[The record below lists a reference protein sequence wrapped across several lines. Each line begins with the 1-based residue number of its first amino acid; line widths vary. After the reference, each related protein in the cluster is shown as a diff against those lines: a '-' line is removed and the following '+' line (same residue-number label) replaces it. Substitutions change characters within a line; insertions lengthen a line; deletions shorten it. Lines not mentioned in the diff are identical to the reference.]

1 MPKVKVYNTKAEVV
15 GQTTLSEEVFG
26 CEYNEPL
33 IHQVVVAYNNNQ
45 RQGTKSALLRSEV
58 RGHAKKPWRQKGTG
72 RARQGS
78 TKSAQWKGG
87 GIIFAP
93 KPRDFSQKI
102 NKTMKVAAFKS
113 AISAKL
119 ADNEVVVLDK
129 VSLEAPKTKFFQEIM
144 DNFEVGKKNVM
155 FVLDQKNDDILRASN
170 NIPNAHVTYADVL
183 GTYDVVANSR
193 LYITKDAIK
202 KIEEAY
208 KQ

>member
-15 GQTTLSEEVFG
+15 GQAVLSEEVFG
-26 CEYNEPL
+26 CEYNEAL

-58 RGHAKKPWRQKGTG
+58 RGHHKKPWRQKGTG

-93 KPRDFSQKI
+93 KPRDFSQKV
-102 NKTMKVAAFKS
+102 NKSMKVAAFKS

-119 ADNEVVVLDK
+119 ADAEIVVLENIL
-129 VSLEAPKTKFFQEIM
+129 LEQPKTKLFQNIL
-144 DNFEVGKKNVM
+144 DAFKVGTKNVL
-155 FVLDQKNDDILRASN
+155 FVLKEKDDVVLRASN
-170 NIPNAHVTYADVL
+170 NIPNVKVTYADVL
-183 GTYDVVANSR
+183 GTYDIVANTK

-202 KIEEAY
+202 KLEEAY
-208 KQ
+208 K

>member
-1 MPKVKVYNTKAEVV
+1 MPKVKVYNTNAEVV
-15 GQTTLSEEVFG
+15 GQTTLSDDVFG
-26 CEYNEPL
+26 CEYNEAL

-119 ADNEVVVLDK
+119 ADSEVVVLDA
-129 VSLEAPKTKFFQEIM
+129 VSLAEPKTKLVQEILN
-144 DNFEVGKKNVM
+144 NFKVDGKKVM
-155 FVLDQKNDDILRASN
+155 FVLKEKDDVVLRASN
-170 NIPNAHVTYADVL
+170 NIPNLKVTYADVL
-183 GTYDVVANSR
+183 GTYDIVANSK

-202 KIEEAY
+202 KLEEAY
-208 KQ
+208 K

>member
-1 MPKVKVYNTKAEVV
+1 MPKVKVYNTNAEVV
-15 GQTTLSEEVFG
+15 GQATLSDEVFG
-26 CEYNEPL
+26 CEYNEAL

-45 RQGTKSALLRSEV
+45 RQGTKSALLRSVV

-93 KPRDFSQKI
+93 KPRDFSQKV
-102 NKTMKVAAFKS
+102 NKTMKVAACTS

-119 ADNEVVVLDK
+119 ADSEIVVLDAVK
-129 VSLEAPKTKFFQEIM
+129 LAEPKTKLVQEILN
-144 DNFEVGKKNVM
+144 NFKVDGKRVM
-155 FVLDQKNDDILRASN
+155 FVLNEKDDVVLRAAN
-170 NIPNAHVTYADVL
+170 NIPNVNVTYADVL
-183 GTYDVVANSR
+183 GTYDVVANSK

-202 KIEEAY
+202 KLEEAY
-208 KQ
+208 K

>member
-1 MPKVKVYNTKAEVV
+1 MPKVKVYNTNAEVV
-15 GQTTLSEEVFG
+15 GQTTLSDEVFG
-26 CEYNEPL
+26 CEYNEAL

-45 RQGTKSALLRSEV
+45 RQGTKSTLLRSEV
-58 RGHAKKPWRQKGTG
+58 RGHAKKPWRHKGTG

-93 KPRDFSQKI
+93 KPRDYSQKV
-102 NKTMKVAAFKS
+102 NKSMKVAAFKS

-119 ADNEVVVLDK
+119 ADSEVVVLDNL
-129 VSLEAPKTKFFQEIM
+129 SLVEPKTKLFQGIL
-144 DNFEVGKKNVM
+144 DNFKVGAKNVM
-155 FVLDQKNDDILRASN
+155 FVLDSKNDDILRASN
-170 NIPNAHVTYADVL
+170 NIPNAHITYADVL
-183 GTYDVVANSR
+183 CTYDVVANSK

>member
-15 GQTTLSEEVFG
+15 GQATLSDEVFG
-26 CEYNEPL
+26 CEYNEAL

-45 RQGTKSALLRSEV
+45 RQGTKAALLRSEV

-78 TKSAQWKGG
+78 SKSAQWKGG

-93 KPRDFSQKI
+93 KPRDFSQKV
-102 NKTMKVAAFKS
+102 NKSMKVAAFKS

-119 ADNEVVVLDK
+119 ADSEVVVLDAIA
-129 VSLEAPKTKFFQEIM
+129 LEQPKTKLVQEILN
-144 DNFEVGKKNVM
+144 NFKVDGKNVM
-155 FVLDQKNDDILRASN
+155 FVLKEKDATVLRASN
-170 NIPNAHVTYADVL
+170 NIPNLKVTYADVL
-183 GTYDVVANSR
+183 GTYDIVANSK

-202 KIEEAY
+202 KLEEAY
-208 KQ
+208 K

>member
-1 MPKVKVYNTKAEVV
+1 MPRIKVYNTKAEIV
-15 GQTTLSEEVFG
+15 GQVTLDDKVFG
-26 CEYNEPL
+26 CEYNEAL
-33 IHQVVVAYNNNQ
+33 IHQVIVAYNNNQ

-102 NKTMKVAAFKS
+102 NKKMRVNAFRS

-119 ADNEVVVLDK
+119 ADSEIIILDN
-129 VSLEAPKTKFFQEIM
+129 VALEQPKTKLFKQVM
-144 DNFEVGKKNVM
+144 DNFKIGDRKVM
-155 FVLDQKNDDILRASN
+155 FVLDSKNEDVMRASN
-170 NIPNAHVTYADVL
+170 NIPNVDLTYADVIN
-183 GTYDVVANSR
+183 TYDVVAHTK

-208 KQ
+208 K

>member
-15 GQTTLSEEVFG
+15 GQTTLSDDVFG

-78 TKSAQWKGG
+78 TKSAQWIGG

-93 KPRDFSQKI
+93 KPRDFSQKV
-102 NKTMKVAAFKS
+102 NKSMKKSAFKS
-113 AISAKL
+113 AISAKI
-119 ADNEVVVLDK
+119 ADSELVVLDEVK
-129 VSLEAPKTKFFQEIM
+129 LESPKTKLFQEVL
-144 DNFEVGKKNVM
+144 DNFKVGSKNVM
-155 FVLDQKNDDILRASN
+155 FVLADQDDVIVRATN
-170 NIPNAHVTYADVL
+170 NIPNVEVSYADVL
-183 GTYDVVANSR
+183 STYDVVANSK

-202 KIEEAY
+202 KLEEAY
-208 KQ
+208 K

>member
-15 GQTTLSEEVFG
+15 GQTTLKDEVFG
-26 CEYNEPL
+26 CEYNEAL

-102 NKTMKVAAFKS
+102 NKSMKVAAFKS
-113 AISAKL
+113 AISAKV
-119 ADNEVVVLDK
+119 ADNEVVVLDELTIK
-129 VSLEAPKTKFFQEIM
+129 SPKTKLFKEIM
-144 DNFEVGKKNVM
+144 NNFDIGNKNVM
-155 FVLDQKNDDILRASN
+155 FVLSEKNDDILRASN
-170 NIPNAHVTYADVL
+170 NIQNAHITFADVL
-183 GTYDVVANSR
+183 GTYDIVANSK

-208 KQ
+208 K

>member
-15 GQTTLSEEVFG
+15 GQTTLKDEVFG
-26 CEYNEPL
+26 CEYNEAL

-102 NKTMKVAAFKS
+102 NKSMKVAAFKS
-113 AISAKL
+113 AISAKV
-119 ADNEVVVLDK
+119 ADNEVVVLDELTIK
-129 VSLEAPKTKFFQEIM
+129 SPKTKLFKEIM
-144 DNFEVGKKNVM
+144 NNFDIGNKNVM
-155 FVLDQKNDDILRASN
+155 FVLSEKNDDILRASN
-170 NIPNAHVTYADVL
+170 NIQNAHITYADVL
-183 GTYDVVANSR
+183 GTYDIVANSK

-208 KQ
+208 K

>member
-15 GQTTLSEEVFG
+15 GQATLSEEVFG
-26 CEYNEPL
+26 CEYNEAL

-93 KPRDFSQKI
+93 KPRDFSQKV

-119 ADNEVVVLDK
+119 ADSEIVVLDAVK
-129 VSLEAPKTKFFQEIM
+129 LAEPKTKLVQEILN
-144 DNFEVGKKNVM
+144 NFKVDGKRVM
-155 FVLDQKNDDILRASN
+155 FVLNEKDDVVLRAAN
-170 NIPNAHVTYADVL
+170 NIPNVNVTYADVL
-183 GTYDVVANSR
+183 GTYDVVANSK

-202 KIEEAY
+202 KLEEAY
-208 KQ
+208 K

>member
-1 MPKVKVYNTKAEVV
+1 MPKVKVYDMKAEVV
-15 GQTTLSEEVFG
+15 GQMTLSDDVFG

-33 IHQVVVAYNNNQ
+33 IHQVIVAYNNNQ
-45 RQGTKSALLRSEV
+45 RQGTKSTLLRSEV

-93 KPRDFSQKI
+93 KPRDFSEKI
-102 NKTMKVAAFKS
+102 NKKMRVSAFKS

-119 ADNEVVVLDK
+119 ADSEVVILE
-129 VSLEAPKTKFFQEIM
+129 SLALESPKTKLFKEMM
-144 DNFEVGKKNVM
+144 DNFKIGHKNVM
-155 FVLDQKNDDILRASN
+155 FVLKDKDDDILRASN
-170 NIPNAHVTYADVL
+170 NIENAKVTYADVL
-183 GTYDVVANSR
+183 NTYDIVSNTK

-208 KQ
+208 K

>member
-1 MPKVKVYNTKAEVV
+1 MPKVKVYNTNAEVV
-15 GQTTLSEEVFG
+15 GQTTLSDEVFG
-26 CEYNEPL
+26 CEYNEAL

-78 TKSAQWKGG
+78 TKSAQWVGG

-102 NKTMKVAAFKS
+102 NKSMKKSAFKS
-113 AISAKL
+113 AISAKI
-119 ADNEVVVLDK
+119 ADNEVVVLDQVK
-129 VSLEAPKTKFFQEIM
+129 LEQPKTKLFQNILN
-144 DNFEVGKKNVM
+144 NFKVDGKNVM
-155 FVLDQKNDDILRASN
+155 FVLSEQDNQVLRAAN
-170 NIPNAHVTYADVL
+170 NIPNVEVTYADVL
-183 GTYDVVANSR
+183 CTYDVVAKSK

-202 KIEEAY
+202 KLEEAY
-208 KQ
+208 K